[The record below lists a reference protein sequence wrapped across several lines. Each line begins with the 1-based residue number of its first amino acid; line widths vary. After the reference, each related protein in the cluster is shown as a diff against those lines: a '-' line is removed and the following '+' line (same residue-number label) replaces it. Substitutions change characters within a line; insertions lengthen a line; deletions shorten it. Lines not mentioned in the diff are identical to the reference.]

1 MIAAVAATAAI
12 TAMFVFAPLADLSL
26 DRYQLPKELA
36 LIAASALAIGG
47 LARRVR
53 WDVLDLATGLAAL
66 VSIASAATATNGWIG
81 ARLAAL
87 TVAAVALATALR
99 EEDEDARDR
108 ARGWVIAAAGVLA
121 AITLAEAYG
130 VIVGMSSYGR
140 APGATLGQRNTV
152 AHVLA
157 IVVPFAWRAS
167 IVAKHA
173 RSRLGA
179 MAVVALASAAI
190 VVTRSRAGWLALGT
204 GVIALVVWAALDRGR
219 RARHLG
225 GVVAMA
231 SGIAAVVLTR
241 PALAWRTAHPY
252 RDTFER
258 LLDASGGSG
267 HGRLVQ
273 IDASRALIA
282 EHPWLGVGPGNWA
295 VEYPSVSPPGDP
307 TFYADAW
314 EHTGRLL
321 TSDVAALAIERGVIG
336 AITGLVCLVA
346 LVIVIS
352 RLEDRS
358 LRAASLACLAALV
371 PLVLFDSVL
380 QIAAP
385 LAAIAVLLVPPIDRE
400 VRVWSAPRWLGIVI
414 ATGLMLAATHRAI
427 EIQALALRA
436 HGTPGALA
444 AAARFDPGDYTS
456 RARLAETLL
465 AERDCAHAIPVLDE
479 MIALR
484 PRHRRP
490 RIEREVC
497 EALTAPRTP
506 RAR

>member
-1 MIAAVAATAAI
+1 
-12 TAMFVFAPLADLSL
+12 MFVYAPLADLSL
-26 DRYQLPKELA
+26 ERYQLPKELA

-53 WDVLDLATGLAAL
+53 WDVLDVAMGLAAIAA
-66 VSIASAATATNGWIG
+66 IASAACATNGWIG

-87 TVAAVALATALR
+87 TVAGVALAIALR
-99 EEDEDARDR
+99 EEDDDARDR
-108 ARGWVIAAAGVLA
+108 ARGWVIAAAGALA
-121 AITLAEAYG
+121 AITLAETYG
-130 VIVGMSSYGR
+130 AIAGMSSYGR

-167 IVAKHA
+167 IVSSRA
-173 RSRLGA
+173 RWRVAA
-179 MAVVALASAAI
+179 MLVVALASAAI
-190 VVTRSRAGWLALGT
+190 VVTRSRAGWLALGI
-204 GVIALVVWAALDRGR
+204 GAIALAVWAVVDRGR

-225 GVVAMA
+225 SALAMT
-231 SGIAAVVLTR
+231 SGIVAVATTR
-241 PALAWRTAHPY
+241 PALAWRSAHPY
-252 RDTFER
+252 RDTLER
-258 LLDASGGSG
+258 LVDASGGSG

-273 IDASRALIA
+273 IDASRALIH

-295 VEYPSVSPPGDP
+295 VEYPAVSPSGDP
-307 TFYADAW
+307 TFFADAW

-321 TSDVAALAIERGVIG
+321 TSDVAALAIERGALGVVSGLACGIALIVVI
-336 AITGLVCLVA
+336 A
-346 LVIVIS
+346 

-358 LRAASLACLAALV
+358 LRAVCAACLGATV

-385 LAAIAVLLVPPIDRE
+385 LAVLAVLLAPPVDRE
-400 VRVWSAPRWLGIVI
+400 VRVWGAPRWIGIVL

-436 HGTPGALA
+436 HGTPAALA
-444 AAARFDPGDYTS
+444 SAARLDPGDYTS

-465 AERDCAHAIPVLDE
+465 AEGDCPHALPLLDE
-479 MIALR
+479 MVALR

-490 RIEREVC
+490 RTEREVC